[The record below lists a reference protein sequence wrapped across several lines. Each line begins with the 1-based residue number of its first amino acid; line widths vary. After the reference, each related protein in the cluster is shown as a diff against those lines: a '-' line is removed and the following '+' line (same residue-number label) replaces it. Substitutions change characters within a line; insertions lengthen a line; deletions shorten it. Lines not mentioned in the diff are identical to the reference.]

1 MKTVDQKLPV
11 PAPWQAA
18 VRRCQEDLRGRLDLP
33 SSAVAATR
41 VDETEWRDEQ
51 DQKGGWEKG
60 LEVWLLAAG
69 QAHRYRARLDGSAAW
84 PLGR

>member
-1 MKTVDQKLPV
+1 MKTVDEKLPV

-18 VRRCQEDLRGRLDLP
+18 VRRCLEDLRSQLQLP
-33 SSAVAATR
+33 ASAVAATR
-41 VDETEWRDEQ
+41 VDEMEWRDEEGPQ
-51 DQKGGWEKG
+51 KG

-69 QAHRYRARLDGSAAW
+69 QAFRYRARLDGSAAW